1 MQKLTNVIQHGWVTK
16 LDKVNKLIYFKGE
29 IYLAFLILEV
39 PISTGELLTTDGI
52 PLKQSLK
59 KAERKNK
66 IRAFLLVFPL
76 LLFIFVTFVMP
87 IGDMLLRSVDDA
99 QINSVFPNTFEE
111 YKKWDKKKDEL
122 PPEEVYKA
130 LFEELA
136 YGDKIQVGRALTRMN
151 YSKSGWK
158 SLIKKTSRA
167 IKKVVKKNEFPD
179 SYKDFLIATNDG
191 WADPTFWYAMGQMVN
206 NTTPIYYYNA
216 IDMTYDQ
223 DQNVIRQ
230 EENRRVY
237 VQTWIKT
244 LKVSIYVTFFCLIL
258 GFPVAHLLASLP
270 LRYSNLLMIFVLLP
284 FWTSLLVRTTAWI
297 VMLQQQ
303 GVINGVLVWIGLLS
317 DDGRLPMVY
326 NETGTLIAM
335 TQILLPFMI
344 LPLYSVMRVIPK
356 SHMRAAQ
363 NLGAKPAM
371 AFWKVY
377 LPQTIPGMSAGGLLV
392 FVLAIGYFITPEL
405 VGGKDGKLIGSWIA
419 YHLKTT
425 LNWGLC
431 AALGA
436 ILLGVMLIFYWLY
449 NKIVGI
455 DNIKLG

>member
-1 MQKLTNVIQHGWVTK
+1 
-16 LDKVNKLIYFKGE
+16 
-29 IYLAFLILEV
+29 
-39 PISTGELLTTDGI
+39 
-52 PLKQSLK
+52 
-59 KAERKNK
+59 
-66 IRAFLLVFPL
+66 
-76 LLFIFVTFVMP
+76 MP
-87 IGDMLLRSVDDA
+87 IGDMLLRSVDDS

-111 YKKWDKKKDEL
+111 YKKWDKDIDEL

-136 YGDKIQVGRALTRMN
+136 YGNKIQVGRALTRMN

-167 IKKVVKKNEFPD
+167 IKKVVKKEEFPE
-179 SYKDFLIATNDG
+179 SYKEFLIETNEK
-191 WADPTFWYAMGQMVN
+191 WADPTYWYAMGQMVN
-206 NTTPIYYYNA
+206 NRTSIYYWNA
-216 IDMTYDQ
+216 IDRTFDQ
-223 DQNVIRQ
+223 ELNVVQQ

-237 VQTWIKT
+237 VQTWLKT
-244 LKVSIYVTFFCLIL
+244 LKVSIYVTIFCLIL
-258 GFPVAHLLASLP
+258 GFPVAHLLANLP

-297 VMLQQQ
+297 VMLQQK
-303 GVINGVLVWIGLLS
+303 GVINGILVWLGVLS
-317 DDGRLPMVY
+317 DDGRIAMVY

-371 AFWKVY
+371 AFWRVY

-425 LNWGLC
+425 LNWGLT

-436 ILLGVMLIFYWLY
+436 ILLGFMLIFYWLY

>member
-1 MQKLTNVIQHGWVTK
+1 MEG
-16 LDKVNKLIYFKGE
+16 LITT
-29 IYLAFLILEV
+29 A
-39 PISTGELLTTDGI
+39 ELFTTDGV

-76 LLFIFVTFVMP
+76 LLFVFVTFVMP
-87 IGDMLLRSVDDA
+87 IGDMLLRSVDDS
-99 QINSVFPNTFEE
+99 QINTVFPKTFEE
-111 YKKWDKKKDEL
+111 FKKWDREKDLL
-122 PPEEVYKA
+122 PPEEVYRT
-130 LFEELA
+130 LFEELST
-136 YGDKIQVGRALTRMN
+136 GDKIQIGRALTRMN

-158 SLIKKTSRA
+158 SLIKKTSRE
-167 IKKVVKKNEFPD
+167 IKKMTRNGETPK
-179 SYKDFLIATNDG
+179 SYKKTLIAINKDWG
-191 WADPTFWYAMGQMVN
+191 DATFWYSMSQMIN
-206 NTTPIYYYNA
+206 KQTPIYYWNA
-216 IDMTYDQ
+216 IDRTFDEE
-223 DQNVIRQ
+223 QNVIMQ
-230 EENRRVY
+230 DEKRRIY

-244 LKVSIYVTFFCLIL
+244 LKVSVYVTLFCLIL
-258 GFPVAHLLASLP
+258 GFPVAHLLANLP

-297 VMLQQQ
+297 VMLQQK
-303 GVINGVLVWIGLLS
+303 GVINGVLVWLGILS
-317 DDGRLPMVY
+317 DEGRIQMVY

-344 LPLYSVMRVIPK
+344 LPLYSVMKVIPK

-363 NLGAKPAM
+363 NLGAKPAK
-371 AFWKVY
+371 AFFKVY

>member
-1 MQKLTNVIQHGWVTK
+1 
-16 LDKVNKLIYFKGE
+16 
-29 IYLAFLILEV
+29 
-39 PISTGELLTTDGI
+39 
-52 PLKQSLK
+52 
-59 KAERKNK
+59 
-66 IRAFLLVFPL
+66 
-76 LLFIFVTFVMP
+76 MP
-87 IGDMLLRSVDDA
+87 IGDMLFRSVDDS
-99 QINSVFPNTFEE
+99 QINGVFPNTFNE
-111 YKKWDKKKDEL
+111 YKKWDKEKDVL

-136 YGDKIQVGRALTRMN
+136 YGEKIPIGRALTRMN

-158 SLIKKTSRA
+158 SLIKTTSRE
-167 IKKVVKKNEFPD
+167 IKKAVKKDELPNN
-179 SYKDFLIATNDG
+179 YKEFLINANEK

-206 NTTPIYYYNA
+206 DTTPIYYWNA
-216 IDMTYDQ
+216 LDRTYDQ
-223 DQNVIRQ
+223 DQNVVMQ
-230 EENRRVY
+230 DEKRRIY
-237 VQTWIKT
+237 IKTWIKT
-244 LKVSIYVTFFCLIL
+244 LKISVYVTIFCLVL
-258 GFPVAHLLASLP
+258 GFPVAHLLANLP

-297 VMLQQQ
+297 VMLQQN
-303 GVINGVLVWIGLLS
+303 GVINGILVWLGILS
-317 DDGRLPMVY
+317 DDGRLQLVY

-363 NLGAKPAM
+363 NLGAKPAT
-371 AFWKVY
+371 AFWRVY

-405 VGGKDGKLIGSWIA
+405 VGGKDGKLIGHWIA

-436 ILLGVMLIFYWLY
+436 ILLGVMLVFYWLY

>member
-1 MQKLTNVIQHGWVTK
+1 
-16 LDKVNKLIYFKGE
+16 
-29 IYLAFLILEV
+29 
-39 PISTGELLTTDGI
+39 
-52 PLKQSLK
+52 
-59 KAERKNK
+59 
-66 IRAFLLVFPL
+66 
-76 LLFIFVTFVMP
+76 MP
-87 IGDMLLRSVDDA
+87 IGDMLLRSVDDS
-99 QINSVFPNTFEE
+99 QINTVFPNTFEE
-111 YKKWDKKKDEL
+111 YKKWDKEKDEL

-130 LFEELA
+130 LFQELA

-158 SLIKKTSRA
+158 SLIKKTSRE
-167 IKKVVKKNEFPD
+167 IKKVVKKEEFPD
-179 SYKDFLIATNDG
+179 SYKEFLIETNEK
-191 WADPTFWYAMGQMVN
+191 WADPTYWYAMGQMVN
-206 NTTPIYYYNA
+206 NQTSIYYWNA
-216 IDMTYDQ
+216 IDRTFDQ
-223 DQNVIRQ
+223 ELNVVQ
-230 EENRRVY
+230 QDEDRRVY
-237 VQTWIKT
+237 VQTWLKT
-244 LKVSIYVTFFCLIL
+244 LKVSIYVTVFCLIL
-258 GFPVAHLLASLP
+258 GFPVAHLLANLP

-297 VMLQQQ
+297 VMLQQK
-303 GVINGVLVWIGLLS
+303 GVINGVLVWLGILS
-317 DDGRLPMVY
+317 DDGRIAMVY

-371 AFWKVY
+371 AFLRVY

-425 LNWGLC
+425 LNWGLT

-436 ILLGVMLIFYWLY
+436 ILLGFMLIFYWLY

>member
-1 MQKLTNVIQHGWVTK
+1 M
-16 LDKVNKLIYFKGE
+16 
-29 IYLAFLILEV
+29 EV
-39 PISTGELLTTDGI
+39 PISTAELLTTDGV

-76 LLFIFVTFVMP
+76 LLFIIVTFVMP
-87 IGDMLLRSVDDA
+87 IGDMLLRSVDDT
-99 QINSVFPNTFEE
+99 QINTVFPNTFAEF
-111 YKKWDKKKDEL
+111 KKWDKEKDEL
-122 PPEEVYKA
+122 PPEEVYRA

-158 SLIKKTSRA
+158 SLIKNTSRA
-167 IKKVVKKNEFPD
+167 IKKAVKKNEFPD
-179 SYKDFLIATNDG
+179 SYKDFLITANDK

-206 NTTPIYYYNA
+206 NQTPIYYYNA

-244 LKVSIYVTFFCLIL
+244 LKVSVYVTFFCLVL
-258 GFPVAHLLASLP
+258 GFPVAHLLANLP

-303 GVINGVLVWIGLLS
+303 GVINGILVWLGILN
-317 DDGRLPMVY
+317 DDGRLSMVY

-344 LPLYSVMRVIPK
+344 LPLYSVCLLYT
-356 SHMRAAQ
+356 SDAAD
-363 NLGAKPAM
+363 
-371 AFWKVY
+371 
-377 LPQTIPGMSAGGLLV
+377 
-392 FVLAIGYFITPEL
+392 E
-405 VGGKDGKLIGSWIA
+405 
-419 YHLKTT
+419 
-425 LNWGLC
+425 
-431 AALGA
+431 
-436 ILLGVMLIFYWLY
+436 
-449 NKIVGI
+449 
-455 DNIKLG
+455 